1 MAILSEEDELFV
13 RDQIIPAF
21 KGGRTIEQLESG
33 TKSVNDSTIEVSQNG
48 QSRKVS
54 LSEAVV
60 TAQNGYCGR
69 YWEEMS
75 STPMAAGYCGSLD
88 MLRNL
93 PGLLGLGCYLVR
105 DDRSRRKLDPTNH
118 YRFEDGT
125 PAKLDGSMGQYMWCW
140 NAHYFTTWME
150 GTRTYYAISFT
161 PLAGKKSY
169 RIPAGGTSALGA
181 GVIDRTN
188 NILCS
193 IVNSDPQFRGGGNQ
207 AAWDGSVISQLGM
220 PATAYRYGG
229 YSELARKRGEGWEA
243 NWYVAQAVTEYLFM
257 IIMGTRNS
265 QEAFIAAKDANGL
278 YQGGLGPGV
287 TSFSVWG
294 DYNGYY
300 PLIPCRAGIELGDS
314 CGEVPFDILGSD
326 GNISSTVKIPVFFGL
341 KNFYGHTWSVV
352 SGLVTNVGAEKT
364 EHFVAPSLYEGWSQT
379 DTSALLKAAESP
391 RSEGWIKKKSFNLLC
406 RMPTEVGASNT
417 TYYCDYFWHTP
428 SSQGLRACL
437 SSSHAAAGATAG
449 AFCTYSHG
457 ALSAADA
464 HVSSPLCYFAEDP
477 IMTN

>member
-1 MAILSEEDELFV
+1 MAFTDAEESTLKKV
-13 RDQIIPAF
+13 VVAF
-21 KGGRTIEQLESG
+21 DNAKKISQLEPG
-33 TKSVNDSTIEVSQNG
+33 TGSVKDSTIEVIQNG
-48 QSRKVS
+48 ESRQMS

-69 YWEEMS
+69 YFDETN
-75 STPMAAGYCGSLD
+75 STPKAAGYCGSLD

-93 PGLLGLGCYLVR
+93 PSLLGLGCYLVQ

-118 YRFEDGT
+118 YRFEDGS

-161 PLAGKKSY
+161 PIAGKKSY
-169 RIPAGGTSALGA
+169 RIPSGGTSALGG

-193 IVNSDPQFRGGGNQ
+193 VINSDPQFRGGGNQ
-207 AAWDGSVISQLGM
+207 AAWDDTYKSQLGM

-257 IIMGTRNS
+257 IIMGTKNC
-265 QEAFIAAKDANGL
+265 QESFNPTKDENGL
-278 YQGGLGPGV
+278 FQGGLGSGV
-287 TSFSVWG
+287 TVFSGWG

-300 PLIPCRAGIELGDS
+300 PVVPCSAGVELGDS
-314 CGEVPFDILGSD
+314 CGEASFNVLGAD
-326 GNISSTVKIPVFFGL
+326 GNVYASVKIPVFFGL
-341 KNFYGHTWSVV
+341 KNLFGHTWSVV
-352 SGLVTNVGAEKT
+352 SGIVTNVGVEKT
-364 EHFVAPSLYEGWSQT
+364 EHFVAPSLYAGWSQT

-391 RSEGWIKKKSFNLLC
+391 RTEGWIKKKSFNLLC
-406 RMPTEVGASNT
+406 RMPTEVGASLS
-417 TYYCDYFWHTP
+417 TYYCDYFWHNP

-437 SSSHAAAGATAG
+437 SSSRAGGGTNAG
-449 AFCTYSHG
+449 AFCTYSYD
-457 ALSAADA
+457 ALSDSYTT
-464 HVSSPLCYFAEDP
+464 VSSPLCFFNEDP